1 MAPHP
6 ILTAP
11 EATTSAN
18 QAPASHLMS
27 RLAARKRR
35 SAAASRDTGTKTQ
48 PLSTEEFDRLVAG
61 LDYPVFVVT
70 TAHETA
76 RAGCLVGFA
85 TQVSIG
91 PPRFLVC
98 LSVNNRTYDVAR
110 HASLIAV
117 HVLAPSQHDLAELFG
132 STTGDEVDKFSQCRW
147 QPGPN
152 DIPLLQDC
160 QRRIVGRILEQHQ
173 FGDHVGFVL
182 EPLKADVA
190 SNGPGLS
197 FEQVQDIDPGHSA

>member
-1 MAPHP
+1 MNG
-6 ILTAP
+6 
-11 EATTSAN
+11 SG
-18 QAPASHLMS
+18 
-27 RLAARKRR
+27 
-35 SAAASRDTGTKTQ
+35 RDTGTTAQ

-85 TQVSIG
+85 TQVSID

-98 LSVNNRTYDVAR
+98 LSVKNRTYDVAR

-182 EPLKADVA
+182 EPPQSRCGQQRSRPILRTSTGHRSRAFRLTRICSGPVEL
-190 SNGPGLS
+190 SN
-197 FEQVQDIDPGHSA
+197 EKW